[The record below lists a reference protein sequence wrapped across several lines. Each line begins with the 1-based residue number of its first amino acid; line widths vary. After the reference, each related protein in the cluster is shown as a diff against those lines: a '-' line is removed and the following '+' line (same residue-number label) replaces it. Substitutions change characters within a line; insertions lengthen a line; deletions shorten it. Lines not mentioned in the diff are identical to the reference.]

1 MGNFS
6 TWCAQRTEH
15 SFILDWEGI
24 WSEMLKKQI
33 LLYIIY
39 ILYNNSNPTIVGF
52 QYREKKL
59 CSVRCAHL
67 QLFSR
72 KSQLI
77 KNIYINN
84 LEDND
89 FFRNFAVSINE
100 EAKGRAGR
108 LKAQRPR
115 ARSKP
120 IDCSEQSLRFIGANA
135 SIHRSNLAATPEAN
149 RREDRVK
156 NLIN

>member
-1 MGNFS
+1 M
-6 TWCAQRTEH
+6 
-15 SFILDWEGI
+15 
-24 WSEMLKKQI
+24 
-33 LLYIIY
+33 
-39 ILYNNSNPTIVGF
+39 IVGF
-52 QYREKKL
+52 QYREKNCAL
-59 CSVRCAHL
+59 CAVRICNC
-67 QLFSR
+67 FSR

-115 ARSKP
+115 AGSKP
-120 IDCSEQSLRFIGANA
+120 IDCSEQSPRFIGANA

-156 NLIN
+156 N